1 MVDVIPEEAFHE
13 QEYRYLSTEHHVGL
27 LTLYNQYTTE
37 ASFSSFVH
45 SDSVFRA
52 QWLAYPRGWL
62 SGLFRLAQQSTSL
75 VSSRGPSSFP

>member
-45 SDSVFRA
+45 SDSVCRVR
-52 QWLAYPRGWL
+52 WWAYPRGWL
-62 SGLFRLAQQSTSL
+62 SGPFHLVQQSASL
-75 VSSRGPSSFP
+75 VSNRGPSNFP